1 MPSFKRIVKMTF
13 RPECVADFLV
23 VFEES
28 SPLIRQFPG
37 CLHLELW
44 RNRDAPNLLFTFSIW
59 DNPDALEAY
68 RHSDLFRTT
77 WARTK
82 PLFAEPASAWSVD
95 EVYGG

>member
-1 MPSFKRIVKMTF
+1 MPAFKRIVKMTF
-13 RPECVADFLV
+13 RTECVPDFLA
-23 VFEES
+23 VFEAS

-44 RNRDAPNLLFTFSIW
+44 RSRDTPHVLFTFSIW

-95 EVYGG
+95 ELYGE